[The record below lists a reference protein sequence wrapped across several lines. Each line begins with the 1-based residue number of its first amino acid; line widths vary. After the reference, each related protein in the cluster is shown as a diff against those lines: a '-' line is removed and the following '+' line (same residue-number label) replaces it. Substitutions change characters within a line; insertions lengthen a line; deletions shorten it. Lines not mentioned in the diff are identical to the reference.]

1 MEHIR
6 FLIVLAGM
14 FIVGIGFIYAYSRHV
29 ARQKK
34 EDLAFLIG
42 ELKLINAIKARK
54 QAIKESK

>member
-14 FIVGIGFIYAYSRHV
+14 FIVGIGFIYGSWRHV
-29 ARQKK
+29 VRQN
-34 EDLAFLIG
+34 EFLNRMKAAD
-42 ELKLINAIKARK
+42 EALINAIKARK

>member
-29 ARQKK
+29 ARQNEFINGMKAA
-34 EDLAFLIG
+34 EEALIS
-42 ELKLINAIKARK
+42 AIKARK